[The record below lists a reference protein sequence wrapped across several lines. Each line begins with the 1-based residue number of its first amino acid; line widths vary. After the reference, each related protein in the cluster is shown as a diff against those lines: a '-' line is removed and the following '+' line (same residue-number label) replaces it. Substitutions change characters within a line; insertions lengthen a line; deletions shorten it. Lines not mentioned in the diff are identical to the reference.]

1 MTTCYFW
8 LIDDNID
15 SIKKVRIEGHA
26 GFQDYGKDIVCS
38 AISTLMIS
46 SCNLLE
52 KVSPKNKIFSD
63 EKKGIIELEVMDDDK
78 MNYLITNNLYESL
91 VDLSSQYP
99 RFIKILKEEITC

>member
-8 LIDDNID
+8 LIDNDIN

-38 AISTLMIS
+38 AISTAMIL

-52 KVSPKNKIFSD
+52 KVSPKNRIYSD
-63 EKKGIIELEVMDDDK
+63 EKKGVIELEVMDDNK
-78 MNYLITNNLYESL
+78 FNYLVTKNLYDSL
-91 VDLSSQYP
+91 VDLSLQYP

>member
-8 LIDDNID
+8 LIDDNSD

-38 AISTLMIS
+38 AISTAVIF

-52 KVSPKNKIFSD
+52 KVSPKNRIYSD
-63 EKKGIIELEVMDDDK
+63 EKKGVIELEVLDSDK
-78 MNYLITNNLYESL
+78 MNYLITRNLYETL
-91 VDLSSQYP
+91 IDLSSQYP

>member
-38 AISTLMIS
+38 AISTAVIF

-52 KVSPKNKIFSD
+52 KVSPKNRIYSD
-63 EKKGIIELEVMDDDK
+63 EKKGVIELEVLDSDK
-78 MNYLITNNLYESL
+78 MNYLITRNLYETL
-91 VDLSSQYP
+91 IDLSSQYP